1 MLKRTFVLNR
11 KAMISILETF
21 SILGLGLWC
30 LTPLQLYRGSQLYLW
45 RKPKYTEKTTDLPQA
60 TDKLYHIRLYRV
72 PLTWVGL
79 ERDAQV
85 VVFRTTMGSRP
96 WRPLFYIT
104 ALTKSSVLCF
114 RLDPYQANIMMLD
127 KYIQLFLWD
136 TAGQEDYDKT
146 RSLTYPPTVSLS
158 DI

>member
-1 MLKRTFVLNR
+1 
-11 KAMISILETF
+11 MISILQTF

-60 TDKLYHIRLYRV
+60 TDKRYHIRLYRV
-72 PLTWVGL
+72 HLTWVGL

-85 VVFRTTMGSRP
+85 VVFRTTMRSRP

-104 ALTKSSVLCF
+104 ALTKFSVLCF
-114 RLDPYQANIMMLD
+114 RFDHYQANVMMFD
-127 KYIQLFLWD
+127 KFIQLFIWD
-136 TAGQEDYDKT
+136 TAGQEDYD
-146 RSLTYPPTVSLS
+146 RIRPLTYPLTVGLS